1 MKSWILKLQAL
12 KLQES
17 DFEESF
23 CRSSGP
29 GGQNVNKVSTAV
41 ELKYTPTLTRVKVQE
56 ARTQGQNRELA
67 WHRLLDLIA
76 KQRDLL
82 AAEKKDAREKKRR
95 QNRLRPAFIKRK
107 MTESKRI
114 RAKIK
119 EGRSRKI
126 ED

>member
-1 MKSWILKLQAL
+1 MKSWMLKLLAL
-12 KLQES
+12 KLKES

-41 ELKYTPTLTRVKVQE
+41 ELKHTPTLLRVKAQE

-76 KQRDLL
+76 QKRVTL

-95 QNRLRPAFIKRK
+95 QNRPRPAFLKRK
-107 MTESKRI
+107 MTESKRL

-119 EGRSRKI
+119 EGRSRTV
-126 ED
+126 ES